1 MVLALHQRLWLG
13 FDCFYL
19 ATMRGRDVMRY
30 KPSLMCTFLF
40 KKKRNQSYESVI
52 DYAVSLL
59 RSISL
64 ASVTHKENV
73 GRAQESMRG

>member
-30 KPSLMCTFLF
+30 KPSLMCIFLF

-52 DYAVSLL
+52 DYLSGKVLQMQYPFSEVYL
-59 RSISL
+59 
-64 ASVTHKENV
+64 
-73 GRAQESMRG
+73 